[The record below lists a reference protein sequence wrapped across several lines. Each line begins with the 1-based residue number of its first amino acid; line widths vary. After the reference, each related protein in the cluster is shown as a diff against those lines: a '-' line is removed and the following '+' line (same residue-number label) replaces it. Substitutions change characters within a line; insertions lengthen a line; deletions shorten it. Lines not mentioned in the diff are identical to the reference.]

1 MPSLSCLLLSPTHL
15 HVILSRV
22 SLSPIIHA
30 HGFMALPVMS
40 LLPVFRFALLCMTE
54 FTFFNVPLK
63 KPFCEAFAASLGR
76 ADGRCLSPIMF
87 SLCCYWV
94 LTMVHSGCLA
104 VDFTISPR
112 RILPKNSD
120 DASLAHISAYL
131 MTLVD

>member
-15 HVILSRV
+15 HVILSCV

-30 HGFMALPVMS
+30 RGFMTLPVMS
-40 LLPVFRFALLCMTE
+40 LLPVFPFALLCMTE
-54 FTFFNVPLK
+54 LTFFNVPLR

-76 ADGRCLSPIMF
+76 ADGRCFSPITF
-87 SLCCYWV
+87 SLRCYWV
-94 LTMVHSGCLA
+94 LTMVHSGSLA